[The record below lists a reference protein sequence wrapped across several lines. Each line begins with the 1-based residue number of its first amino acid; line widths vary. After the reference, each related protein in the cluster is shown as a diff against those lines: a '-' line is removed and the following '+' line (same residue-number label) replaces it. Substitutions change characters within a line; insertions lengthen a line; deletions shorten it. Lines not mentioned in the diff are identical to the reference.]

1 MGVSIGVNKI
11 QRKIP
16 MFAFDLQKCFARTN
30 QGRLVN
36 SLCQNI
42 IESFEKEEKSFS
54 DIGKDAKLLPA
65 GKKIK
70 KQIFGCFMFIRESIW
85 RELNQIELNCPFPV
99 MSRAAPMPR
108 VEYI

>member
-30 QGRLVN
+30 QGRFVN

-42 IESFEKEEKSFS
+42 IESFEKEEKKF
-54 DIGKDAKLLPA
+54 L
-65 GKKIK
+65 
-70 KQIFGCFMFIRESIW
+70 RYW
-85 RELNQIELNCPFPV
+85 
-99 MSRAAPMPR
+99 
-108 VEYI
+108 

>member
-16 MFAFDLQKCFARTN
+16 MFAFDLQKCSARTN
-30 QGRLVN
+30 QGRFVN

-42 IESFEKEEKSFS
+42 IESFEKERKKCFS

-65 GKKIK
+65 GKKNK
-70 KQIFGCFMFIRESIW
+70 NRYLDVLCLSGSQSGGS
-85 RELNQIELNCPFPV
+85 
-99 MSRAAPMPR
+99 
-108 VEYI
+108 

>member
-30 QGRLVN
+30 QGRFVN

-42 IESFEKEEKSFS
+42 IESFEKEKNVSQILVKMQSCFQP
-54 DIGKDAKLLPA
+54 AKNKNIYVLCLS
-65 GKKIK
+65 GS
-70 KQIFGCFMFIRESIW
+70 QSGGS
-85 RELNQIELNCPFPV
+85 
-99 MSRAAPMPR
+99 
-108 VEYI
+108 